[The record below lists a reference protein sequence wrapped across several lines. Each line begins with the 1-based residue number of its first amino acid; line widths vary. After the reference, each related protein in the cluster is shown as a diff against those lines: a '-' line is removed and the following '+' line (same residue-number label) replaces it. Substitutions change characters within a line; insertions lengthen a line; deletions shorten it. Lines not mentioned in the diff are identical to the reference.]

1 MPDSVTISSGR
12 LTASVAARGA
22 ELTSL
27 RTASG
32 AELMWSADPE
42 IWGWQAPNLFPIVGK
57 LADDTLVHSGRR
69 YPMKQH
75 GFLRRSA
82 CEIVSAEAGSCAFRL
97 SDSAET
103 RAHYPFAFA
112 LTIAYRLTDGRLDC
126 AFTLANPAET
136 PLYASLGAHPAFRWP
151 LGGGQRAAHRVVFD
165 RPEPAPIRR
174 LSGGLLS
181 PEPRPTP
188 VEGRTLAL
196 DDALFADD
204 ALIFDRLAS
213 RRVVYGAQGGP
224 AVALDFADFPDF
236 GIWSKPGA
244 GFLCLEPWQGT
255 ASPIGFTGEFAAKP
269 GVVEIAAGE
278 QRVWR
283 YGIDFIESLAP

>member
-1 MPDSVTISSGR
+1 MPDSVAISSGR
-12 LTASVAARGA
+12 LTATIAARGA

-27 RTASG
+27 RQVG
-32 AELMWSADPE
+32 GGERMWSADPD
-42 IWGWQAPNLFPIVGK
+42 IWGWHAPNLFPIVGR
-57 LADDTLVHSGRR
+57 LADDMLVHQGRL

-75 GFLRRSA
+75 GFLRRSV
-82 CEIVSAEAGSCAFRL
+82 CEIVSAEAESCAFHL
-97 SDSAET
+97 TDTDET
-103 RAHYPFAFA
+103 RAQYPFAFA

-126 AFTLANPAET
+126 AFTLANPAGE

-151 LGGGQRAAHRVVFD
+151 LGDGQRAAHRVVFD
-165 RPEPAPIRR
+165 QPEPAPIRR
-174 LSGGLLS
+174 LSGGLLT

-188 VEGRTLAL
+188 VEGGTLAL

-204 ALIFDRLAS
+204 ALIFDRLTS
-213 RRVVYGAQGGP
+213 RRVVYGAPGGP

-255 ASPIGFTGEFAAKP
+255 ASPLDFTGEFAAKP
-269 GVVEIAAGE
+269 GVVTIPPGAE
-278 QRVWR
+278 RVWR
-283 YGIDFIESLAP
+283 YGIELFARMPG